1 MIITCECQPCEKLH
15 AYIRGRVLSSHLH
28 QPVVLAAILLGNEIV
43 SYTDGNGKFFFE
55 LTTVEGGVNLLI
67 QEVRHRPIEVEVNLQ
82 TSLTP
87 NVAVTMEYIGD
98 MVSVDKM
105 QLGFNAELGNAETS
119 QETGITASITVPPR
133 SLLSQHHE
141 VYVGPGLV
149 LHSLYHMDS
158 TPDFTSSAIQSMVYH
173 DSKEVDFSIQSHVSG
188 SLRVVGETGES
199 LSFKQGASAHLS
211 VAIRFDVF
219 VERSQVEGLHIFT
232 YPDGGSH
239 WVDNGKVTIASVER
253 FQYETWVTLEAKLRD
268 INLLWAIGFPARI
281 TCYIKSKVSHLLT
294 KQELVGLSVQLE
306 QSMINLDRPSFYLTS
321 AKSAPGEGVC
331 LKAVCDLGGLL
342 YIRDTVVGEEVSRMA
357 LTPST
362 DHGVI
367 MGDSDQVM
375 FYNVDKNLVT
385 SDHSTPYYWTEG
397 ECIVSTGVKS
407 GYFEFLVNMS
417 LPKLSSVPSLMPPV
431 VSDAP
436 PAHPRENA
444 EYCYL
449 KVGVY
454 DCLQHTSIQSLSYSS
469 TNHTRLLSMS
479 VETLPLTEAGYQDRD
494 KCMETNV
501 MHQRSACMLHACDS
515 DMHVSVT
522 TAEGRQGGV
531 THDQK
536 SCRYWSSHS
545 GLTNHMHL
553 VDTMT
558 SFHVKDPGPSVS
570 GVGFYR
576 SFSKELGKLQCQ
588 AGDVNKPAEVMDH
601 RNGVAVT
608 FIC

>member
-1 MIITCECQPCEKLH
+1 M
-15 AYIRGRVLSSHLH
+15 
-28 QPVVLAAILLGNEIV
+28 LAAILLGNEIV
-43 SYTDGNGKFFFE
+43 SYTDGKGRFFFE

-67 QEVRHRPIEVEVNLQ
+67 QEVRHRSIEVEVNLR

-98 MVSVDKM
+98 MMSVDKI
-105 QLGFNAELGNAETS
+105 QFGFNTELGNLETS

-133 SLLSQHHE
+133 SLLSQHYE
-141 VYVGPGLV
+141 VYLGPGLV

-173 DSKEVDFSIQSHVSG
+173 DSKQVDFSIQSHVSG

-199 LSFKQGASAHLS
+199 LSFKQGAYALLS

-219 VERSQVEGLHIFT
+219 VDRSQVEGLHIFT
-232 YPDGGSH
+232 HPDAGTH
-239 WVDNGKVTIASVER
+239 WLDNGKVTIGAVEH
-253 FQYETWVTLEAKLRD
+253 FQYGTWVMLEAKLRD

-306 QSMINLDRPSFYLTS
+306 QSMINLDRPSFYLVS

-342 YIRDTVVGEEVSRMA
+342 YIRDTVVGEEVNRVA

-385 SDHSTPYYWTEG
+385 SDHSTPYYWTEE
-397 ECIVSTGVKS
+397 ECIVSKG
-407 GYFEFLVNMS
+407 GYFEFLVNIS
-417 LPKLSSVPSLMPPV
+417 LPKLPSVPSLLPPV
-431 VSDAP
+431 MSGAT
-436 PAHPRENA
+436 PAHSQGTR
-444 EYCYL
+444 EYCYI

-454 DCLQHTSIQSLSYSS
+454 DCLQYTSIQALSYSS
-469 TNHTRLLSMS
+469 TNHTHLLSMA
-479 VETLPLTEAGYQDRD
+479 VETLPLMDAGYQDRD
-494 KCMETNV
+494 KCMESSV
-501 MHQRSACMLHACDS
+501 MHQRAACMSHPCDS
-515 DMHVSVT
+515 DVHVSVAT
-522 TAEGRQGGV
+522 GMLEGHV
-531 THDQK
+531 TQDQQ

-558 SFHVKDPGPSVS
+558 SLHVKDPHVS

-576 SFSKELGKLQCQ
+576 TFSKKLGLLQCQ